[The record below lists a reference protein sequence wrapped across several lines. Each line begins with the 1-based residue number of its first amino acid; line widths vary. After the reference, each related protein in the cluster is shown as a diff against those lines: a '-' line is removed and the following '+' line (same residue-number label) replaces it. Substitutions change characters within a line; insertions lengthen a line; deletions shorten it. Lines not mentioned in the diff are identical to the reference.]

1 MPRGHD
7 DVTTLSLQ
15 WLNRRRTDRGQLFTS
30 HRFCHEKR
38 VASKVQGSLDRQG
51 PLSMPPPPQEALGE
65 DRLFKRAL
73 WGTRGLYRR
82 ERRPVGEGQKPD
94 STVTVPHGAEV

>member
-1 MPRGHD
+1 
-7 DVTTLSLQ
+7 
-15 WLNRRRTDRGQLFTS
+15 
-30 HRFCHEKR
+30 
-38 VASKVQGSLDRQG
+38 
-51 PLSMPPPPQEALGE
+51 MPPPPQEALGE

-94 STVTVPHGAEV
+94 STVTVPRGAEV